1 MTGHRGA
8 DGVAIQRPCLDCRR
22 LSANGSRCESCQARR
37 EAGRAAGRAHYR
49 GDYRKRAAEVRATA
63 TICWLCGDGAREG
76 DPWTADHVVPGEIDS
91 ILLAAHR
98 SCNSARGD
106 AKGRRARQYDSTEK
120 R

>member
-1 MTGHRGA
+1 M
-8 DGVAIQRPCLDCRR
+8 AIMRTCLDCRS
-22 LSANGSRCESCQARR
+22 LSANGSRCQTCTGRR

-63 TICWLCGDGAREG
+63 TICWLCGDGVRVD
-76 DPWTADHVVPGEIDS
+76 DPWTADHVDPGNPDS

-106 AKGRRARQYDSTEK
+106 AKGRRAEQYQSMEK